1 MATKPTGKKPTGRPP
16 IPWEPHVT
24 EKLLQVLGVGGSYR
38 DAAEV
43 AGISYMSLLRHQ
55 QQSPAFCE
63 QLARGRVQAKV
74 KAMAYVMQQAAT
86 DWRAAAFWLTN
97 GPYRN
102 EWGVTPDVAA
112 PVPAASGPET
122 TLASGIRNKAEAVRN
137 ISIAVAITIAQATDA
152 PAEPGLRSAGSSR
165 VAGSVRV
172 GSDKG
177 IAEPVRPE
185 RPASPPR
192 RAIR

>member
-97 GPYRN
+97 GPFRN
-102 EWGVTPDVAA
+102 EWGVTPDA
-112 PVPAASGPET
+112 PADPSATVGPELAIAASIRGSDDAVHNLH
-122 TLASGIRNKAEAVRN
+122 LALA
-137 ISIAVAITIAQATDA
+137 ISIGASAQA
-152 PAEPGLRSAGSSR
+152 PAEPGPRPVGSSS
-165 VAGSVRV
+165 VAGRVRD
-172 GSDKG
+172 GGDKKLG
-177 IAEPVRPE
+177 KPVR
-185 RPASPPR
+185 SK
-192 RAIR
+192 